1 MPNDARA
8 IVREV
13 LPRRMADDI
22 WSARYDKA
30 LPIAFNAF
38 ELSAVL
44 PAVLYM
50 FRFGQRRGRGE
61 FLKTFAPE
69 GGSARDRK
77 CAATVK
83 RVAEKLASRSD
94 LDGFDGDVGIAIL
107 GDLLLCFGLENIKH
121 DLGRDKQV
129 QRVAPTHY
137 MASWVDLPESV
148 TDLRY
153 VPEMIV
159 AMLAN
164 QKGDYVEPT
173 EAGNRTWFAV
183 ARAPAET
190 ADANAG
196 GVDAATGRADGSRS
210 LLLEAFSQGIQR
222 RAHAAD
228 RGPDPFDEEDESVG
242 LDQLLMIRLAHQIG
256 TAPDKPRGRESA
268 QISNQR
274 PIAERAAEH
283 FSEDIRRFVKSY
295 AGVVPRHAFV
305 DLLESCVAT
314 GMTAI
319 LTSVVEILFAW
330 SETGNIIRKGD
341 QQPASLFVD
350 CSKGIDRR
358 LRGLAEYSLDDLMRR
373 IERIPAVLMMLR
385 LLDYEAKYNRAIR
398 KQRIP
403 TRPYATEWLNLL
415 GALLHGRHT
424 EASFIHRTLGDNC
437 EKLADALKTT
447 YPDASEVLRDEL
459 DDEPNPIR
467 RLAMALTPLLGS
479 NARRNMISMVDSTL
493 HIDRPNGLAQKRPT
507 TRGAVGRRR
516 QREVRSLV
524 FTESVLDY
532 LVHLLLLPPGSSNH
546 GARRLSL
553 RCFLTTI
560 RQRYGFYVDAA
571 PPGMAIS
578 NELLHA
584 NRAILER
591 RLRDLGLLAGVN
603 DAEAMKRLQPRF
615 KPREEP

>member
-1 MPNDARA
+1 MPNDART

-22 WSARYDKA
+22 WSARYDRA
-30 LPIAFNAF
+30 LPISFNAF

-61 FLKTFAPE
+61 FLKTFAPD

-77 CAATVK
+77 RAVTVE
-83 RVAEKLASRSD
+83 RVAEKLASRPD
-94 LDGFDGDVGIAIL
+94 LDGFDGDLGTAML

-129 QRVAPTHY
+129 QRVAPAHY
-137 MASWVDLPESV
+137 MASWVDLPASV
-148 TDLRY
+148 THLRY
-153 VPEMIV
+153 VPEMMV

-164 QKGDYVEPT
+164 QSGDYVERT
-173 EAGNRTWFAV
+173 EVGERTWFAV
-183 ARAPAET
+183 ARAPGEI
-190 ADANAG
+190 ADANPG
-196 GVDAATGRADGSRS
+196 GADGLAAGARN
-210 LLLEAFSQGIQR
+210 LLLEAFSQGITR

-228 RGPDPFDEEDESVG
+228 RGPDPFDEEDDSVG
-242 LDQLLMIRLAHQIG
+242 LDQLLMIRLAQQIG
-256 TAPDKPRGRESA
+256 AAPDKPRGKESA

-319 LTSVVEILFAW
+319 LTSVIEILFAW
-330 SETGNIIRKGD
+330 SETGDVPQRQD
-341 QQPASLFVD
+341 QRPASLFVD
-350 CSKGIDRR
+350 CSKGVDRR
-358 LRGLAEYSLDDLMRR
+358 LRGLAEQSLDDLMRR
-373 IERIPAVLMMLR
+373 VERIPAVLMMLR
-385 LLDYEAKYNRAIR
+385 LLDYAARDNRAIKR
-398 KQRIP
+398 EGIQ
-403 TRPYATEWLNLL
+403 TRPYATVWLNLL
-415 GALLHGRHT
+415 GALLHGRHG
-424 EASFIHRTLGDNC
+424 EASFIHRTMDDNC
-437 EKLADALKTT
+437 EKLADALRET
-447 YPDASEVLRDEL
+447 YPDAADTLQDERSEQ
-459 DDEPNPIR
+459 NPIR
-467 RLAMALTPLLGS
+467 RLALSLTPLLGS
-479 NARRNMISMVDSTL
+479 NARGNTISMVDSTL
-493 HIDRPNGLAQKRPT
+493 HIDRPNGLAQKRKT
-507 TRGAVGRRR
+507 TRGAGGGRR
-516 QREVRSLV
+516 QREVRALV

-532 LVHLLLLPPGSSNH
+532 LVHLLLLPSGSKPGIQ
-546 GARRLSL
+546 RLSL
-553 RCFLTTI
+553 RDFLAKI
-560 RQRYGFYVDAA
+560 RRRYGFYVDAA

-584 NRAILER
+584 NRAVLER
-591 RLRDLGLLAGVN
+591 RLRDLGLLVGVN

-615 KPREEP
+615 DPRMEH